1 MVTRMQTMPS
11 RGQQPDPTEARH
23 AGAMTQPMEKKRPPE
38 CYPSNAADTPIVHA
52 ATGEPLGAKVGS
64 AASLVLFRVT
74 DVTGLYDETGYRTT
88 RRAQRIDDSI
98 GKTPNQF
105 YYRTPS
111 EFEAH
116 WGVPAPPATVEAWTA
131 RVDRLFPEATLDE
144 EEWEKYRHESPT
156 RIRGRAGQSTDPVC

>member
-1 MVTRMQTMPS
+1 MPS

-23 AGAMTQPMEKKRPPE
+23 AGAPAQPTAKKRPPE

-52 ATGEPLGAKVGS
+52 ATGEALGPKVGS

-74 DVTGLYDETGYRTT
+74 DVTGLYDETGYRAT
-88 RRAQRIDDSI
+88 RRAQRDDDAV
-98 GKTPNQF
+98 GKSPNQF

-116 WGVPAPPATVEAWTA
+116 WGQPAPAAVVEAWTS
-131 RVDRLFPEATLDE
+131 RVDRLFPEAALNE
-144 EEWEKYRHESPT
+144 EEWEKYREEGPT
-156 RIRGRAGQSTDPVC
+156 CIRGRAVRSTDPVC

>member
-1 MVTRMQTMPS
+1 MQTMPS

-23 AGAMTQPMEKKRPPE
+23 RGVEMGQDKKKRAPD

-52 ATGEPLGAKVGS
+52 ATGDALGAKVGS

-74 DVTGLYDETGYRTT
+74 DATGLYDETGYRAS
-88 RRAQRIDDSI
+88 RRPQGTDDTV

-116 WGVPAPPATVEAWTA
+116 WGQPAPAAVIDAWTE
-131 RVDRLFPEATLDE
+131 RVDRLFPEAELNE
-144 EEWEKYRHESPT
+144 AEWEKYRSEDPT
-156 RIRGRAGQSTDPVC
+156 RIRGRGVRSTAQVC